1 MLETFTKLQFEVRI
15 YTNLTVK
22 DIYKTLEKVSMEDL
36 SDCDTF
42 SLVILSHGNEG
53 IIYGYDGS
61 YSVDKIWQ
69 NFTADHCPSLA
80 GKPKMIFIQ
89 ACQGNNMDPGTT
101 LGPTTSRTSTD
112 SFASYRT
119 PMHADFLLAHSTV
132 AGYYSWRNTVQGS
145 WFIQVLGKV
154 LLANNKTEDVLTML
168 TKVNQVVAVRYESNS
183 SRQEFNNK
191 KQTPFIYSTLLRK
204 LYLQPK

>member
-1 MLETFTKLQFEVRI
+1 MRP
-15 YTNLTVK
+15 
-22 DIYKTLEKVSMEDL
+22 DL
-36 SDCDTF
+36 AV
-42 SLVILSHGNEG
+42 VILSHGNEG

-101 LGPTTSRTSTD
+101 VGPTTNSRTSTD

>member
-1 MLETFTKLQFEVRI
+1 M
-15 YTNLTVK
+15 
-22 DIYKTLEKVSMEDL
+22 
-36 SDCDTF
+36 
-42 SLVILSHGNEG
+42 VILSHGNEG

-61 YSVDKIWQ
+61 YPVHKVWQ
-69 NFTADHCPSLA
+69 NFTPDNCPSLA
-80 GKPKMIFIQ
+80 GKPKMMFIQ

-101 LGPTTSRTSTD
+101 VGPTTTSRTSTD

-168 TKVNQVVAVRYESNS
+168 TKVNQVVAVKYESNS